1 MGRKTRLLIL
11 AIACFVLAFAAART
25 AWEARRVTRR
35 VQSFRSMVDDVLLQE
50 EKTVWQQEGWVP
62 GDFFSDP
69 KMQQVCHAISDKDS
83 EVLRQQLAA
92 LDDPN
97 RLGAS
102 GATLLHWAFFDDNL
116 PAFELLLEEGVDPDA
131 KLTDFIWREKKM
143 PFTIGDSILFTSLRE
158 KKFDFFFAG
167 LQYTKNINQLSASK
181 ESLLNVA
188 TDSKVVYSIDPTF
201 VKRLANEGID
211 LDHQDR
217 HGSTAAYSALLCNR
231 PGICLEILKA
241 GADPDI
247 QTDDGD
253 DVASRLALII
263 KREGNSEYGGL
274 TEAHQELLDWLQS
287 R

>member
-25 AWEARRVTRR
+25 AWEARRAARR
-35 VQSFRSMVDDVLLQE
+35 VQSIRSMVDDILLQE

-62 GDFFSDP
+62 EDFFFDP
-69 KMQQVCHAISDKDS
+69 QMQQVCHAVSGKDS

-97 RLGAS
+97 RVGAS

-131 KLTDFIWREKKM
+131 TLTDFIWRENKM

-158 KKFDFFFAG
+158 KKFNYFFAC
-167 LQYTKNINQLSASK
+167 LPYTKDVNQLSASG
-181 ESLLNVA
+181 ESFLNVA
-188 TDSKVVYSIDPTF
+188 TGSNVVFSIDRSF
-201 VKRLANEGID
+201 VKRLADNGID
-211 LDHQDR
+211 LDHKDR
-217 HGSTAAYSALLCNR
+217 YGGTAAYSALVWNR

-247 QTDDGD
+247 GTDDGD
-253 DVASRLALII
+253 DVASRLALTIE
-263 KREGNSEYGGL
+263 REGNRKYSGL
-274 TEAHQELLDWLQS
+274 REEHQELLAWLQS